1 MPSRIQVVLNAIAD
15 ELAFSLE
22 HRRILDVQ
30 PVAENGAV
38 RNRGQIRSMTDRLR
52 ASTVIAGWGMA
63 RLNETFFAGD
73 QGRRQGSNHAVKPC
87 LVGGRRD
94 YQRLLNRP
102 GNVHTR

>member
-22 HRRILDVQ
+22 RRGIFDFQ
-30 PVAENGAV
+30 PVAENGV
-38 RNRGQIRSMTDRLR
+38 IRNRGQVRSMTDRLR

-63 RLNETFFAGD
+63 RLNEMLFTGD
-73 QGRRQGSNHAVKPC
+73 QGRRQESNHTVKPC